1 MDWEQEREQVLN
13 RAKCVVVKVGS
24 AVLTSGLGVDLTVI
38 KNLTR
43 QLAQLHD
50 RGTQVVLVSS
60 GAVAA
65 GRTVLKTCCEIKG
78 VPDKQAAAAVGQGR
92 LMHFYNEEFTANGKM
107 SAQVLL
113 TRDDLKDRNRLLNA
127 RNTFASL
134 LGWRAIPIVNAN
146 DTVATAEL
154 AFTDNDN
161 LASLLLNVVN
171 ADLYINLT
179 SAKGVYTSNPDG
191 DPNAKPIEVIE
202 DIQSL
207 DLEVMCGGKTTVGTG
222 GMLSKL
228 TAAGRAAQLGVPTL
242 IISGLQKDAIVRA
255 FSGERMGTW
264 VCPDTKKV
272 SSRKFWLA
280 YHSDP
285 EGSVVVD
292 AGAEKALV
300 ERGKSLLP
308 AGITRVDGVFS
319 QGALVRVVSENDV
332 VIGMGLT
339 NYASGDLKK
348 VLRKHSDELEAI
360 MGASCYTE
368 AIHRD
373 NLLMDAVV

>member
-1 MDWEQEREQVLN
+1 MEWELEREQVLN

-24 AVLTSGLGVDLTVI
+24 AVLTSGLGVDLSII

-78 VPDKQAAAAVGQGR
+78 MPDKQAAAAVGQGR
-92 LMHFYNEEFTANGKM
+92 LMHFYNEEFTANGKI

-179 SAKGVYTSNPDG
+179 SAKGVYTGNPDD
-191 DPNAKPIEVIE
+191 DPTAKPIEVIE
-202 DIQSL
+202 DIQAL

-242 IISGLQKDAIVRA
+242 IISGREKNAIVRA
-255 FSGERMGTW
+255 FSGEKMGTW
-264 VCPDTKKV
+264 VRPDSKKV
-272 SSRKFWLA
+272 SSRKYWLA
-280 YHSDP
+280 YHADP

-292 AGAEKALV
+292 NGAEKALV

-308 AGITRVDGVFS
+308 AGIVGVEGTFS
-319 QGALVRVVSENDV
+319 RGALVRVVSQSGV

-339 NYASGDLKK
+339 NYAAADLKK
-348 VLRKHSDELEAI
+348 VLGKHSDELSEI
-360 MGASCYTE
+360 MGPRCYTE
-368 AIHRD
+368 VIHRD

>member
-1 MDWEQEREQVLN
+1 MEWEVEREAVLN

-24 AVLTSGLGVDLTVI
+24 AVLTSGLGVDLSII
-38 KNLTR
+38 KSLTR

-78 VPDKQAAAAVGQGR
+78 MPDKQAASAVGQGR
-92 LMHFYNEEFTANGKM
+92 LMHFYNEEFTANGKI

-113 TRDDLKDRNRLLNA
+113 TRDDLKDRSRLLNA

-134 LGWRAIPIVNAN
+134 LGWRVIPIVNAN
-146 DTVATAEL
+146 DTVAIAEL
-154 AFTDNDN
+154 AFTDNDS

-179 SAKGVYTSNPDG
+179 SAKGVYTCNPDENP
-191 DPNAKPIEVIE
+191 DATPIEVIE

-207 DLEVMCGGKTTVGTG
+207 DLEAMCGGKTTVGTG

-242 IISGLQKDAIVRA
+242 IISGREKDAIVRA
-255 FSGERMGTW
+255 FSGEKMGTW
-264 VCPDTKKV
+264 VRPDTKKV
-272 SSRKFWLA
+272 SSRKYWLA

-292 AGAEKALV
+292 SGAVTALV

-308 AGITRVDGVFS
+308 AGMVRVEGVFGR
-319 QGALVRVVSENDV
+319 GALVRVVSEDGV

-339 NYASGDLKK
+339 NYASGDLEKI
-348 VLRKHSDELEAI
+348 VGKHSDELAAI
-360 MGASCYTE
+360 MGARCYTE
-368 AIHRD
+368 VIHRD